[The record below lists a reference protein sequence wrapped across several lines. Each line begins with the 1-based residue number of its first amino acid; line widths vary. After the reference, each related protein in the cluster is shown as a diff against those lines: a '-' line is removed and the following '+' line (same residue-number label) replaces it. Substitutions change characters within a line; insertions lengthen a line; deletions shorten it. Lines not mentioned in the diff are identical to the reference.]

1 MVSSSGTLVLSN
13 VLTSGSW
20 YVSYFYGDGN
30 DDTNYYD
37 GYNFNFNSNGSC
49 TAIKN
54 AITTNGDWDLYDESS
69 YQRFDLHYDGDAL
82 DEMEEDWK
90 VLEFTATC
98 IRLKHESNAEND
110 NHYLNLSKN

>member
-37 GYNFNFNSNGSC
+37 GYNFNFNSNGTC

-54 AITTNGDWDLYDESS
+54 AITTNVDCDLYDESS
-69 YQRFDLHYDGDAL
+69 YQRFDLHYEGNAL
-82 DEMEEDWK
+82 DEIEEDWK
-90 VLEFTATC
+90 VLEFKATT
-98 IRLKHESNAEND
+98 IRLKHDSNDGND
-110 NHYLNLSKN
+110 NHY